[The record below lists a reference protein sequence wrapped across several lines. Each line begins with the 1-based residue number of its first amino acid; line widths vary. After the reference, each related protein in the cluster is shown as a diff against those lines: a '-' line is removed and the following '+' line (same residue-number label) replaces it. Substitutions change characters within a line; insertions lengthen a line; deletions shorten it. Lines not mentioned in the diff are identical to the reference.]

1 MLYLIDKPMAEIGLR
16 TAANDTDG
24 IVVLIQD
31 GVLLDPELDMQ
42 TLAVERDVKM
52 RGLSLPDRIDTVT
65 YDELVSLMIDHEVT
79 SFV

>member
-1 MLYLIDKPMAEIGLR
+1 MAEIGLR

>member
-42 TLAVERDVKM
+42 TLAVERDVEM